1 MIRQIKKLDEDFV
14 YHSWLHSVKCP
25 TRAVSSMTRF
35 LIDSLIHE
43 HQEQDDPDS
52 GIRVWCPDDDE
63 NHIIGWIA
71 YGKIEGANLLHYLF
85 VKKKFRQNHIG
96 KDMLYDI
103 YPDRSR
109 QVLCT
114 YWSHHMQQLDARRR
128 WNTKFVAN
136 LLPAKIHE
144 LHIMNADSV
153 NALEALDGA
162 A

>member
-1 MIRQIKKLDEDFV
+1 MV
-14 YHSWLHSVKCP
+14 
-25 TRAVSSMTRF
+25 
-35 LIDSLIHE
+35 
-43 HQEQDDPDS
+43 
-52 GIRVWCPDDDE
+52 
-63 NHIIGWIA
+63 
-71 YGKIEGANLLHYLF
+71 LLELATSP
-85 VKKKFRQNHIG
+85 IG